1 MKKNTFMPDD
11 FTIGAAHS
19 LFNVYEGHDK
29 QEFLLF
35 INSADDLSLKAVN
48 YRCLQY
54 FKRDFPLAQTDHNF
68 YREIIHPEDYSV
80 IVHQLSNL
88 RDFKMNDDKGVTI
101 RVKSPFGYWKKFLFQ
116 CRPYLGFEGETDEE
130 YVLVLAKPL
139 GNNRFQARK
148 GINIEN
154 EKSLQESLNRYRVLV
169 NSLDQGF
176 GVVEMIFDLKKK
188 PLDYLFVEINPAFE
202 KHTGLNEPL
211 GKTIR
216 EFYQQDESHWFSTLG
231 EVAFTGEAVRFEDYA
246 TAHDRWFDVYAFPIG
261 SSKSRKVACLFSDIT
276 PRKEA
281 EEKLQKLNEK
291 LEFKV
296 KSRTHELEENN
307 ELLQMVFDTVNQG
320 IFLMKPLFGENYD
333 IVDFTYVRV
342 NKVIN
347 RYYNKKRMAGRSFLK
362 YNPQATEKGVFE
374 ALKQTMLTGESTD
387 LEIPV
392 ERNGRQNWIHLTSR
406 RQKGLLICSLENIT
420 RDKIKAQKLKDNI
433 RFKKQLIETSPDII
447 MIFNLYDEKVRY
459 INRDLSIEEGMTV
472 ENVNGMP
479 LLDIIP
485 LIHPQDRQKCLEFHT
500 RLTRARDHDIMEVE
514 FRLKGAGKHWDFYN
528 ARGKVFMRNKK
539 GNVYEY
545 IVLLRNVQAQKAT
558 QQALISAEKLSIKGE
573 IARTLAHELRNPLAS
588 IGMSAD
594 ILEKLTK
601 GPQKKLL
608 SNYTG
613 IIKRSTDTL
622 NNLVTDLLT
631 TSNYSKPNLAKCCL
645 AKTTNK
651 ALAHARDR
659 IYLAGITVHKKYR
672 GSYFIYAD
680 EEKLKIAI
688 LNIIV
693 NASEAML
700 PDEGV
705 LTLSIKKKKNTFSL
719 NITDNGCGMEK
730 DQLERLF
737 ESFYTKK
744 PGGMGIGLS
753 SVKNILEE
761 HGAHI
766 EVQSVPKEG
775 TTFVLTFPCHEDALK
790 GK

>member
-1 MKKNTFMPDD
+1 MPDE

-35 INSADDLSLKAVN
+35 IHSTEDLSLKAVN

-54 FKRDFPLAQTDHNF
+54 FKADFPVKKSDHNF
-68 YREIIHPEDYSV
+68 YSEIIHPEDYCLV
-80 IVHQLSNL
+80 VHQLGNVSDL
-88 RDFKMNDDKGVTI
+88 KVTDDKGIII
-101 RVKSPFGYWKKFLFQ
+101 RIKSPFGYWKKFLFQ
-116 CRPYLGFEGETDEE
+116 CRPYFGFEGSTNKE

-139 GNNRFQARK
+139 DENRFQARK
-148 GINIEN
+148 GVNIET
-154 EKSLQESLNRYRVLV
+154 EKSLQESINRYRVLV

-188 PLDYLFVEINPAFE
+188 PVDYLFVEINPAFE
-202 KHTGLNEPL
+202 KHTSLKEPL
-211 GKTIR
+211 GKTMR
-216 EFYQQDESHWFSTLG
+216 EFYQQHESQWFSILG
-231 EVAFTGEAVRFEDYA
+231 KVAFTGEAIRFEDYA
-246 TAHDRWFDVYAFPIG
+246 AAHNRWFDVYAFPIG

-281 EEKLQKLNEK
+281 EENLRKLNED

-296 KSRTHELEENN
+296 KSRTYELEENN

-320 IFLMKPLFGENYD
+320 IFVMKPLFGENYD

-347 RYYNKKRMAGRSFLK
+347 RYYSQKQMIGRSFLK
-362 YNPQATEKGVFE
+362 YNPKAAAKGVFE
-374 ALKQTMLTGESTD
+374 ALKQTMLTGESAD
-387 LEIPV
+387 MEIHV
-392 ERNGRQNWIHLTSR
+392 DRNGRENWFHLTGR

-420 RDKIKAQKLKDNI
+420 RNKIKSQKLKDNI

-447 MIFNLYDEKVRY
+447 MIFNLYDEKVKY
-459 INRDLSIEEGMTV
+459 INRDLSQEEGMTAEKV
-472 ENVNGMP
+472 SGMP

-500 RLTRARDHDIMEVE
+500 RLMRARDEDIIEIE
-514 FRLKGAGKHWDFYN
+514 FRLKEPERHWECYS
-528 ARGKVFMRNKK
+528 ARGKVFMRNKN

-545 IVLLRNVQAQKAT
+545 IVLLRNVQAQKIT

-594 ILEKLTK
+594 ILEKLTT

-613 IIKRSTDTL
+613 IIKRSTTTL
-622 NNLVTDLLT
+622 NDLVTDLLT
-631 TSNYSKPNLAKCCL
+631 ASNYSKPNLTKCCL

-659 IYLAGITVHKKYR
+659 IYLAGITVFKKYR
-672 GSYFIYAD
+672 GPYFIYAD

-693 NASEAML
+693 NASEAMV
-700 PDEGV
+700 PNEGE
-705 LTLSIKKKKNTFSL
+705 LTLSIKKQKNTFSL
-719 NITDNGCGMEK
+719 SITDNGCGMEK
-730 DQLERLF
+730 EQLEKLF

-761 HGAHI
+761 HGAQI
-766 EVQSVPKEG
+766 EVQSVPGEG
-775 TTFVLTFPCHEDALK
+775 TTFVLTFPCHEDVLK